1 MKCQG
6 FMNLESE
13 YYMIVKV
20 IFVKGNNSIMNIEAT
35 KLELMQ
41 LLLQTQK
48 VSLLLKIKAL
58 LDEEQEDWWSE
69 MSKSEQEE
77 IETGLAQANKDE
89 VITNEEVMKRFDKW
103 H

>member
-1 MKCQG
+1 
-6 FMNLESE
+6 
-13 YYMIVKV
+13 
-20 IFVKGNNSIMNIEAT
+20 MNIEAT

-48 VSLLLKIKAL
+48 ESLLLKIKAL

-69 MSKSEQEE
+69 MSKTEQEE
-77 IETGLAQANKDE
+77 IEIGLDQGNKGE
-89 VITNEEVMKRFDKW
+89 FITNEEVMKRFDKW